1 MSHPYPHMTIS
12 LIVPCFN
19 EAEGLLRLEH
29 ELWSVVADL
38 ALRGAI
44 DVVFVDDGSRDDTPK
59 LLTSLSERWSQCGIA
74 TRVVTHATNQ
84 GLGAALR
91 SGFVAA
97 RGDVIVTT
105 DSDATY
111 PFAEIPRLLAVLERG
126 ADVVTASP
134 YHPDGG
140 VLNVPAYRLLLS
152 RGASTLY
159 RAVLGRGVHTYTS
172 IFRAYRRNV
181 LTAVGF
187 EARGFLSGT
196 ELLVNAMLAGFR
208 VAEYPT
214 VLHARRFGSS
224 KAKLA
229 RTVRAHLGFITE
241 LVVMKAQGDARII
254 RGRTPVLAPASGVPR
269 GLAMQPPEGVR

>member
-1 MSHPYPHMTIS
+1 MSHIAGHMTIS

-29 ELWSVVADL
+29 ELWSVVSDL
-38 ALRGAI
+38 STRGAI

-59 LLTSLSERWSQCGIA
+59 LLASLSERWSPCGVP
-74 TRVVTHATNQ
+74 TRVVTHTVNQ

-91 SGFVAA
+91 SGFLAA

-111 PFAEIPRLLAVLERG
+111 PFAEIPRLLALLESG

-134 YHPDGG
+134 YHPEGG
-140 VLNVPAYRLLLS
+140 VLNVPAYRLVLS

-172 IFRAYRRNV
+172 MFRAYRRGV
-181 LTAVGF
+181 LTTVGF

-196 ELLVNAMLAGFR
+196 ELLVNAILAGFR

-214 VLHARRFGSS
+214 VLHARRFGTS

-229 RTVRAHLGFITE
+229 RTVTAHLGFITE
-241 LVVMKAQGDARII
+241 LFFMNVQGNARIM
-254 RGRTPVLAPASGVPR
+254 RGRTPVLAAAGRVA
-269 GLAMQPPEGVR
+269 GALGMQPPEGAR

>member
-1 MSHPYPHMTIS
+1 MTIS

-29 ELWSVVADL
+29 ELWSVVSDL
-38 ALRGAI
+38 SVRGPI

-59 LLTSLSERWSQCGIA
+59 LLASLSERWSQCGVT

-97 RGDVIVTT
+97 RGDIIITT

-111 PFAEIPRLLAVLERG
+111 PFSEIPRLLDVLERG

-140 VLNVPAYRLLLS
+140 VLNVPAYRLVLS
-152 RGASTLY
+152 RGASALY
-159 RAVLGRGVHTYTS
+159 RVVLGRGVHTYTS
-172 IFRAYRRNV
+172 MFRAYRRKV
-181 LTAVGF
+181 LTTVGF

-196 ELLVNAMLAGFR
+196 ELLVNAMLAGFT

-214 VLHARRFGSS
+214 VLHARRFGAS

-229 RTVRAHLGFITE
+229 RTVNAHLGFIAE
-241 LVVMKAQGDARII
+241 LAVMKMQGRARIV
-254 RGRTPVLAPASGVPR
+254 RGQTPVLVSAGRVSGA
-269 GLAMQPPEGVR
+269 LAMQGPEGVR